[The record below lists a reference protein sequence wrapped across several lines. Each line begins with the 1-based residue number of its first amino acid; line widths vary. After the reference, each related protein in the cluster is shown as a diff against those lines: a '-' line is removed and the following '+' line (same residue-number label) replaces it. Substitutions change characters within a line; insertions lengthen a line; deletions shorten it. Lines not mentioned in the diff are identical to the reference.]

1 MKTLKLSA
9 ALLLLGTL
17 TLGVAATTDEQI
29 AAIQTAETPEQRV
42 ALVNEFKA
50 TLSTLSAQ
58 DRATAIDQLRSTMQA
73 EGAQAQTQ
81 TRAQERSRIG
91 QMTEEGNMQRNQN
104 MNQNQAGSQAMGGGS
119 NSNIGGNA
127 PHNFMGKK

>member
-50 TLSTLSAQ
+50 TLSELSAQ
-58 DRATAIDQLRSTMQA
+58 ERETAIDQLRSTMQA
-73 EGAQAQTQ
+73 DGGQVQTQ
-81 TRAQERSRIG
+81 TRTQERSRIN
-91 QMTEEGNMQRNQN
+91 QMTEEGNMQRSQN
-104 MNQNQAGSQAMGGGS
+104 MNQHQAASQAMGQGS
-119 NSNIGGNA
+119 GS
-127 PHNFMGKK
+127 HNFMGNK